1 MKYYYDR
8 YWGIFSMYVP
18 SAQLNQDTFP
28 NLVSGFGYSGQAQ
41 YLNNLL
47 YQADHN
53 TGPLP
58 AGTYTITAINNDPHR
73 GAHTCVL
80 TPDPANQMFGRSGF
94 LIHGDTADRT
104 HTASDGCIV
113 APLWVRQ
120 QFEVGDVVEVV

>member
-8 YWGIFSMYVP
+8 YWGIFTSIP
-18 SAQLNQDTFP
+18 GEQLNQTFFP
-28 NLVSGFGYSGQAQ
+28 SCIRGFGYSGQDQ

-47 YQADHN
+47 YQADYK

-58 AGTYTITAINNDPHR
+58 AGIYTITAINDDPHR
-73 GAHTCVL
+73 GPHTCVL

-94 LIHGDTADRT
+94 LIHGDTANRT

>member
-8 YWGIFSMYVP
+8 YWGIFSIHALD
-18 SAQLNQDTFP
+18 AQLDQTSLP
-28 NLVSGFGYSGQAQ
+28 AYIHGFGYSGQAQ

-58 AGTYTITAINNDPHR
+58 AGTYTITAINDDPHR

-80 TPDPANQMFGRSGF
+80 TPNPANQMFGRSGF
-94 LIHGDTADRT
+94 LIHGDTANRT
-104 HTASDGCIV
+104 HTASDGCIIT
-113 APLWVRQ
+113 PLWVRQ

>member
-8 YWGIFSMYVP
+8 YWGIFTMNAP
-18 SAQLNQDTFP
+18 LAQITEETFP
-28 NLVSGFGYSGQAQ
+28 NLVCGFGYSGQAQ

-47 YQADHN
+47 YQADHK

-73 GAHTCVL
+73 GQHTCVL

-104 HTASDGCIV
+104 HTASDGCII

-120 QFEVGDVVEVV
+120 QFEAGDAVEVV